1 MGSGSPH
8 ERPQV
13 PLARLR
19 ASDVTASAGAA
30 AGVLTAGF
38 VTVLVGFSSSYPLI
52 VQTAAAMG
60 LSADQLATMT
70 AALALGMGLT
80 CLVPSLWLRLPV
92 VIAWSTPGAA
102 LLALSL
108 RDVPLDQA
116 VGAFMAC
123 ALLLTAAGAS
133 GVFER
138 WMHRIP
144 QSMASAL
151 LAGVLVRFG
160 MDIFPALERAPVIV
174 LPMLLM
180 LLVGRR
186 VTPRFAVPLSL
197 LAGLIAALLLP
208 GAIHWPATTPAAVSV
223 QPLAWPPAWSLQ
235 AMLGVTLPLFVV
247 TMASQNL
254 PGVAVLKASGYGHAP
269 VSVLLTVVGVATF
282 LLAPFGVF
290 ALNLA
295 AITAALCMGPEAH
308 PDPARRW
315 LAAAAAG
322 VLYLVVALFAAPLAA
337 FFVALPK
344 ELVMTI
350 AGLALLPTIGR
361 GLFTAL
367 ADEAQ
372 RDAALVTFLVT
383 ASGLTLWGIGPA
395 FWGVIFGLTALVV
408 WRMPLA
414 SR

>member
-1 MGSGSPH
+1 MN
-8 ERPQV
+8 RPQRTH
-13 PLARLR
+13 PR
-19 ASDVTASAGAA
+19 AVHTGGAFGAA
-30 AGVLTAGF
+30 TGVLTAGF

-52 VQTAAAMG
+52 VQTASAMG
-60 LSADQLATMT
+60 LSAEQLATMT
-70 AALALGMGLT
+70 AALSLGMGLT
-80 CLVPSLWLRLPV
+80 CLVPSLWWRLPV

-102 LLALSL
+102 LLAVSL
-108 RDVPLDQA
+108 RNIPLDQA
-116 VGAFMAC
+116 IGAFIAC
-123 ALLLTAAGAS
+123 AVLLTAVGAS

-144 QSMASAL
+144 HSLASAL

-160 MDIFPALERAPVIV
+160 FDIFPALERAPWTV
-174 LPMLLM
+174 LPMLLV

-186 VTPRFAVPLSL
+186 LWPRFAVPLSL
-197 LAGLIAALLLP
+197 LAGLLAVALQTGGLSWPTAAS
-208 GAIHWPATTPAAVSV
+208 TTVTV
-223 QPLAWPPAWSLQ
+223 QPLAWPPVWSTQ
-235 AMLGVTLPLFVV
+235 AFLGVALPLFVV

-254 PGVAVLKASGYGHAP
+254 PGVAVLRASGYGHAP
-269 VSVLLTVVGVATF
+269 ISALLTIVGLATL

-308 PDPARRW
+308 PDPQRRW

-322 VLYLVVALFAAPLAA
+322 LLYLLVAVFAAPLAA
-337 FFVALPK
+337 LFLSLPK

-361 GLFTAL
+361 GLHVAL

-395 FWGVIFGLTALVV
+395 FWGVVFGLIALIA
-408 WRMPLA
+408 WRTPDA
-414 SR
+414 R

>member
-1 MGSGSPH
+1 MN
-8 ERPQV
+8 RPQRTH
-13 PLARLR
+13 PR
-19 ASDVTASAGAA
+19 AVHTGGAFGAA
-30 AGVLTAGF
+30 TGVLTAGF

-52 VQTAAAMG
+52 VQTASAMG
-60 LSADQLATMT
+60 LSAEQLATMT
-70 AALALGMGLT
+70 AALSLGMGLT
-80 CLVPSLWLRLPV
+80 CLVPSLWWRLPV

-102 LLALSL
+102 LLAVSL
-108 RDVPLDQA
+108 RNIPLDQA
-116 VGAFMAC
+116 IGAFIAC
-123 ALLLTAAGAS
+123 AVLLTAVGAS

-144 QSMASAL
+144 HSLASAL

-160 MDIFPALERAPVIV
+160 FDIFPALERAPWTV
-174 LPMLLM
+174 LPMLLV

-186 VTPRFAVPLSL
+186 LWPRFAVPLSL
-197 LAGLIAALLLP
+197 LAGLLAVALQTGGLSWPTAAS
-208 GAIHWPATTPAAVSV
+208 TTVTV
-223 QPLAWPPAWSLQ
+223 QPLAWPPVWSTQ
-235 AMLGVTLPLFVV
+235 AFLGVALPLFVV

-254 PGVAVLKASGYGHAP
+254 PGVAVLRASGYGHAP
-269 VSVLLTVVGVATF
+269 ISALLTIVGLATL

-308 PDPARRW
+308 PDPQRRW

-322 VLYLVVALFAAPLAA
+322 LLYLLVAVFAAPLAA
-337 FFVALPK
+337 LFLSLPK

-361 GLFTAL
+361 GLHAAL

-395 FWGVIFGLTALVV
+395 FWGVVFGLIALIA
-408 WRMPLA
+408 WRTPDT
-414 SR
+414 R

>member
-1 MGSGSPH
+1 MN
-8 ERPQV
+8 RPQRTH
-13 PLARLR
+13 PR
-19 ASDVTASAGAA
+19 ALHTGGAFGAA
-30 AGVLTAGF
+30 TGVLTAGF

-52 VQTAAAMG
+52 VQTASAMG
-60 LSADQLATMT
+60 LSAEQLATMT
-70 AALALGMGLT
+70 AALSLGMGLT
-80 CLVPSLWLRLPV
+80 CLVPSLWWRLPV

-102 LLALSL
+102 LLAVSL
-108 RDVPLDQA
+108 RNIPLDQA
-116 VGAFMAC
+116 IGAFIAC
-123 ALLLTAAGAS
+123 AVLLTAVGAS

-144 QSMASAL
+144 HSLASAL

-160 MDIFPALERAPVIV
+160 FDVFPALERAPWTV
-174 LPMLLM
+174 LPMLLV

-186 VTPRFAVPLSL
+186 LWPRFAVPLSL
-197 LAGLIAALLLP
+197 LAGLLAVALQTGGLSWPTAAS
-208 GAIHWPATTPAAVSV
+208 TTVTV
-223 QPLAWPPAWSLQ
+223 QPLAWPPVWSTQ
-235 AMLGVTLPLFVV
+235 AFLGVALPLFVV

-254 PGVAVLKASGYGHAP
+254 PGVAVLRASGYGHAP
-269 VSVLLTVVGVATF
+269 ISALLTIVGLATL

-308 PDPARRW
+308 PDPQRRW

-322 VLYLVVALFAAPLAA
+322 VLYLLVAVFAAPLAA
-337 FFVALPK
+337 LFLSLPK

-361 GLFTAL
+361 GLHAAL

-395 FWGVIFGLTALVV
+395 FWGVVFGLIALIA
-408 WRMPLA
+408 WRTPDT
-414 SR
+414 R

>member
-1 MGSGSPH
+1 MN
-8 ERPQV
+8 RPQRTH
-13 PLARLR
+13 PR
-19 ASDVTASAGAA
+19 AGHTVGAFGAA
-30 AGVLTAGF
+30 TGVLTAGF

-52 VQTAAAMG
+52 VQTASALG
-60 LSADQLATMT
+60 LSAEQLATMT
-70 AALALGMGLT
+70 AALSLGMGLT
-80 CLVPSLWLRLPV
+80 CLVPSLWWRLPV

-102 LLALSL
+102 LLAVSL
-108 RDVPLDQA
+108 RNIPLDQA
-116 VGAFMAC
+116 VGAFIAC
-123 ALLLTAAGAS
+123 AVLLTAVGAS

-144 QSMASAL
+144 HSLASAL

-160 MDIFPALERAPVIV
+160 IDIFPALERAPRTV
-174 LPMLLM
+174 LPMLLV

-186 VTPRFAVPLSL
+186 LWPRFAVPLSL
-197 LAGLIAALLLP
+197 LAGLLAVAMQTGGLSWPTAAS
-208 GAIHWPATTPAAVSV
+208 TTVTV
-223 QPLAWPPAWSLQ
+223 QPLAWPPVWSTQ
-235 AMLGVTLPLFVV
+235 AFLGVALPLFVV

-254 PGVAVLKASGYGHAP
+254 PGVAVLRASGYGHAP
-269 VSVLLTVVGVATF
+269 ISALLTIVGLATL

-308 PDPARRW
+308 PDPQRRW

-322 VLYLVVALFAAPLAA
+322 VLYLLVAVFAAPLAA
-337 FFVALPK
+337 LFLSLPK

-361 GLFTAL
+361 GLHAAL

-395 FWGVIFGLTALVV
+395 FWGVVFGLIALIA
-408 WRMPLA
+408 WRTPDA
-414 SR
+414 R

>member
-1 MGSGSPH
+1 MN
-8 ERPQV
+8 RPQRTH
-13 PLARLR
+13 PR
-19 ASDVTASAGAA
+19 AVHTGGAFGAA
-30 AGVLTAGF
+30 TGVLTAGF

-52 VQTAAAMG
+52 VQTASAMG
-60 LSADQLATMT
+60 LSAEQLATMT
-70 AALALGMGLT
+70 AALSLGMGLT
-80 CLVPSLWLRLPV
+80 CLVPSLWWRLPV

-102 LLALSL
+102 LLAVSL
-108 RDVPLDQA
+108 RNIPLDQA
-116 VGAFMAC
+116 IGAFIAC
-123 ALLLTAAGAS
+123 AVLLTAVGAS

-144 QSMASAL
+144 HSLASAL

-160 MDIFPALERAPVIV
+160 IDVFPALERAPWTVV
-174 LPMLLM
+174 PMLLV

-186 VTPRFAVPLSL
+186 LWPRFAVPLSL
-197 LAGLIAALLLP
+197 LAGLLAVALQPGGLSWPTAAS
-208 GAIHWPATTPAAVSV
+208 TTVTV
-223 QPLAWPPAWSLQ
+223 QPLAWPPVWSTQ
-235 AMLGVTLPLFVV
+235 AFLGVALPLFVV

-254 PGVAVLKASGYGHAP
+254 PGVAVLRASGYGHAP
-269 VSVLLTVVGVATF
+269 ISALLTIVGLAT
-282 LLAPFGVF
+282 LVLAPFGVF

-308 PDPARRW
+308 TDPQRRW

-322 VLYLVVALFAAPLAA
+322 VLYLLVAVFAAPLAA
-337 FFVALPK
+337 LFLSLPK

-361 GLFTAL
+361 GLHAAL

-395 FWGVIFGLTALVV
+395 FWGVVFGLIALIA
-408 WRMPLA
+408 WRTPDA
-414 SR
+414 R

>member
-1 MGSGSPH
+1 MN
-8 ERPQV
+8 RPQRTH
-13 PLARLR
+13 PR
-19 ASDVTASAGAA
+19 AVHTGGAFGAA
-30 AGVLTAGF
+30 TGVLTAGF

-52 VQTAAAMG
+52 VQTASAMG
-60 LSADQLATMT
+60 LSAEQLATMT
-70 AALALGMGLT
+70 AALSLGMGLT
-80 CLVPSLWLRLPV
+80 CLVPSLWWRLPV

-102 LLALSL
+102 LLAVSL
-108 RDVPLDQA
+108 RNIPLDQA
-116 VGAFMAC
+116 IGAFIAC
-123 ALLLTAAGAS
+123 AVLLTAVGAS

-144 QSMASAL
+144 HSLASAL

-160 MDIFPALERAPVIV
+160 IDIFPALERAPWTV
-174 LPMLLM
+174 LPMLLV

-186 VTPRFAVPLSL
+186 LWPRFAVPLSL
-197 LAGLIAALLLP
+197 LAGLLAVALQTGGLSWPTAAS
-208 GAIHWPATTPAAVSV
+208 TTVTV
-223 QPLAWPPAWSLQ
+223 QPLAWPPVWSTQ
-235 AMLGVTLPLFVV
+235 AFLGVALPLFVV

-254 PGVAVLKASGYGHAP
+254 PGVAVLRASGYGHAP
-269 VSVLLTVVGVATF
+269 ISALLTIVGLAT
-282 LLAPFGVF
+282 LVLAPFGVF

-308 PDPARRW
+308 TDPQRRW

-322 VLYLVVALFAAPLAA
+322 VLYLLVAVFAAPLAA
-337 FFVALPK
+337 LFLSLPK

-361 GLFTAL
+361 GLHAAL

-395 FWGVIFGLTALVV
+395 FWGVVFGLIALIA
-408 WRMPLA
+408 WRTPDA
-414 SR
+414 R

>member
-1 MGSGSPH
+1 MN
-8 ERPQV
+8 RPQRTH
-13 PLARLR
+13 PR
-19 ASDVTASAGAA
+19 AVHTGGAFGAA
-30 AGVLTAGF
+30 TGVLTAGF

-52 VQTAAAMG
+52 VQTASAMG
-60 LSADQLATMT
+60 LSAEQLATMT
-70 AALALGMGLT
+70 AALSLGMGLT
-80 CLVPSLWLRLPV
+80 CLVPSLWWRLPV

-102 LLALSL
+102 LLAVSL
-108 RDVPLDQA
+108 RNIPLDQA
-116 VGAFMAC
+116 IGAFIAC
-123 ALLLTAAGAS
+123 AVLLTAVGAS

-144 QSMASAL
+144 HSLASAL

-160 MDIFPALERAPVIV
+160 FDIFPALERAPWTVF
-174 LPMLLM
+174 PMLLV

-186 VTPRFAVPLSL
+186 LWPRFAVPLSL
-197 LAGLIAALLLP
+197 LAGLLAVALQTGGLSWPTAAS
-208 GAIHWPATTPAAVSV
+208 TTVTV
-223 QPLAWPPAWSLQ
+223 QPLAWPPVWSTQ
-235 AMLGVTLPLFVV
+235 AFLGVALPLFVV

-254 PGVAVLKASGYGHAP
+254 PGVAVLRASGYGHAP
-269 VSVLLTVVGVATF
+269 ISALLTIVGLATL

-308 PDPARRW
+308 PDPQRRW

-322 VLYLVVALFAAPLAA
+322 VLYLLVAVFAAPLAA
-337 FFVALPK
+337 LFLSLPK

-361 GLFTAL
+361 GLHAAL

-395 FWGVIFGLTALVV
+395 FWGVVFGLIALIA
-408 WRMPLA
+408 WRTPDA
-414 SR
+414 R

>member
-1 MGSGSPH
+1 MN
-8 ERPQV
+8 RPQRTH
-13 PLARLR
+13 PR
-19 ASDVTASAGAA
+19 AVHTGGAFGAA
-30 AGVLTAGF
+30 TGVLTAGF

-52 VQTAAAMG
+52 VQTASAMG
-60 LSADQLATMT
+60 LSAEQLATMT
-70 AALALGMGLT
+70 AALSLGMGLT
-80 CLVPSLWLRLPV
+80 CLVPSLWWRLPV

-102 LLALSL
+102 LLAVSL
-108 RDVPLDQA
+108 RNIPLDQA
-116 VGAFMAC
+116 IGAFIAC
-123 ALLLTAAGAS
+123 AVLLTAVGAS

-144 QSMASAL
+144 HSLASAL

-160 MDIFPALERAPVIV
+160 FDIFPALERAPWTV
-174 LPMLLM
+174 LPMLLV

-186 VTPRFAVPLSL
+186 LWPRFAVPLSL
-197 LAGLIAALLLP
+197 LAGLLAVALQTGGLSWPTAAS
-208 GAIHWPATTPAAVSV
+208 TTVTV
-223 QPLAWPPAWSLQ
+223 QPLAWPPVWSTQ
-235 AMLGVTLPLFVV
+235 AFLGVALPLFVV

-254 PGVAVLKASGYGHAP
+254 PGVAVLRASGYGHAP
-269 VSVLLTVVGVATF
+269 ISALLTIVGLATL

-308 PDPARRW
+308 PDPQRRW

-322 VLYLVVALFAAPLAA
+322 LLYLLVAVFAAPLAA
-337 FFVALPK
+337 LFLSLPK

-361 GLFTAL
+361 GLHAAL

-395 FWGVIFGLTALVV
+395 FWGVVFGLIALIA
-408 WRMPLA
+408 WRTPDA
-414 SR
+414 R